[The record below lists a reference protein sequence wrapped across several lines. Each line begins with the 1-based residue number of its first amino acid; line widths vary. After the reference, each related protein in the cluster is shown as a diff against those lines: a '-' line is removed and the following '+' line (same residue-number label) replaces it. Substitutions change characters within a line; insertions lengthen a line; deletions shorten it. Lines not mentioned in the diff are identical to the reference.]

1 MKCVWFGL
9 FAIFLLLSFIWLQAV
24 VDGYLL
30 PEYTTHF
37 G

>member
-9 FAIFLLLSFIWLQAV
+9 FAIFLLSFIWLQAV